1 MGNYLLYKRSA
12 GTQKPAVIADHVL
25 WSRDAACLS
34 SDSALYVIA
43 A

>member
-1 MGNYLLYKRSA
+1 MDTSYSHSGNWE
-12 GTQKPAVIADHVL
+12 PAVIEDHVS